1 MLRSWIIA
9 LVIAV
14 LAAGWIASGL
24 LADGEAAQSPPPEAE
39 APARVLPTVRIAALT
54 AEPMTSELALQGRTL
69 ADRRILVRAE
79 VNGVVESVAVA
90 RGDTVEPRQRLL
102 QIETGDRAAAL
113 AEARA
118 LLRQR
123 QVEYNAAARLN
134 EQGFRADTS
143 LAGAQALL
151 DSARAMVERAELA
164 LEDTSVEAPFAGVI
178 NDRLVEVGDYVS
190 PGDPLYE
197 LVDLDPLRIAGQV
210 SERYLG
216 QIERGTLASAT
227 LVDGSDVDGMVSF
240 VGTVADPNTRTFRV
254 EMEVSN
260 PDGRVIEGLS
270 AAMMLPIAEVTAHY
284 VTPAIISLNDDG
296 VLGVKTVDDD
306 GIVRFLPAQIVG
318 GDSDGVW
325 LAELPSRFDAIVVG
339 HEFVTEG
346 TRVETRR
353 VELTDGGF
361 N

>member
-1 MLRSWIIA
+1 MIRSWLIA
-9 LVIAV
+9 LLIAV
-14 LAAGWIASGL
+14 LAAGWIGSGL
-24 LADGEAAQSPPPEAE
+24 LADGEAAQDPQAAIETPTRA
-39 APARVLPTVRIAALT
+39 LPTVRVAPLT
-54 AEPMTSELALQGRTL
+54 ARTMNNELALQGRTV
-69 ADRRILVRAE
+69 ADRRIMVRAE
-79 VNGVVESVAVA
+79 VSGIIDVIEVD
-90 RGDTVEPRQRLL
+90 RGDTVAPGELML

-143 LAGAQALL
+143 LAGAQAQL
-151 DSARAMVERAELA
+151 DSARAMVERAQLV

-178 NDRLVEVGDYVS
+178 NDRLVEIGDYVS

-216 QIERGTLASAT
+216 QVTRGALASAS
-227 LVDGSDVDGMVSF
+227 LIDGSRVDGVISF

-254 EMEVSN
+254 EMAVSN
-260 PDGRVIEGLS
+260 EDGHVIEGLT
-270 AAMMLPIAEVTAHY
+270 AEMFLPIAEVTAHY
-284 VTPAIISLNDDG
+284 VTPAIISLDDDG
-296 VLGVKTVDDD
+296 VLGVKTVDDQ
-306 GIVRFLPAQIVG
+306 GRVVFLPAQIIG

-325 LAELPSRFDAIVVG
+325 LTGLPARFDAIVVG
-339 HEFVTEG
+339 HEFVIEG
-346 TRVETRR
+346 ARVETQR
-353 VELTDGGF
+353 VELTDGRL